1 MKFNAFAFTALGIM
15 AAPTVWAGQVT
26 VSNAWVRA
34 TAPGQEVA
42 GAFMDI
48 QSDANARLVSA
59 GSTVI
64 PRVEMHEMKM
74 DGDVMRM
81 REVKSIKLPKGETV
95 SLKPGG
101 YHIMLMNLN
110 TPIAAGDKI
119 PLTLVIETQGKRE
132 KVQVEAV
139 AKSPMEGSD
148 GTMQRHM
155 HH

>member
-1 MKFNAFAFTALGIM
+1 MKLDAFVFTALGVM
-15 AAPTVWAGQVT
+15 AVSAAWAGQIT

-34 TAPGQEVA
+34 TVPGQEVA

-48 QSDANARLVSA
+48 QSDANARLVSVR
-59 GSTVI
+59 STAI
-64 PRVEMHEMKM
+64 PRVEVHEMKM

-81 REVKSIKLPKGETV
+81 REVKAIDLPKGATV

-101 YHIMLMNLN
+101 YHIMLMNLKK
-110 TPIAAGDKI
+110 PIAAGDKI

-139 AKSPMEGSD
+139 AKSPM
-148 GTMQRHM
+148 
-155 HH
+155 

>member
-1 MKFNAFAFTALGIM
+1 MKLDAFVFTALGVM
-15 AAPTVWAGQVT
+15 TAQTAWAAQVT

-34 TAPGQEVA
+34 TVPGQEVA

-48 QSDANARLVSA
+48 RSDANARLVSA
-59 GSTVI
+59 SSTVI
-64 PRVEMHEMKM
+64 PRVELHAMKM

-81 REVKSIKLPKGETV
+81 REVKAIELPKDTTV

-101 YHIMLMNLN
+101 YHIMLMNLKK
-110 TPIAAGDKI
+110 PIAAGDKI

-139 AKSPMEGSD
+139 AKSPMESSD
-148 GTMQRHM
+148 GAML
-155 HH
+155 HHKH

>member
-1 MKFNAFAFTALGIM
+1 MKLNAFVFTALGAM
-15 AAPTVWAGQVT
+15 AAQTAWAGHVT

-48 QSDANARLVSA
+48 QSETDARLVAARSA
-59 GSTVI
+59 VI
-64 PRVEMHEMKM
+64 PHVEVHEMKM

-101 YHIMLMNLN
+101 YHIMLLNLKK
-110 TPIAAGDKI
+110 PIAAGDKI
-119 PLTLVIETQGKRE
+119 PLTLVIETKGKRE

-148 GTMQRHM
+148 GAMQHPM

>member
-1 MKFNAFAFTALGIM
+1 MKLAAFVFTALGVM
-15 AAPTVWAGQVT
+15 AAPAAWAGQVT

-59 GSTVI
+59 NSTLI

-81 REVKSIKLPKGETV
+81 REVKFIKLPKGETV

-101 YHIMLMNLN
+101 YHIMLMNLKR
-110 TPIAAGDKI
+110 PIAPGDKI

-148 GTMQRHM
+148 GAMQHHM